1 MLVHEGD
8 SRTSKIDLL
17 LAAVLAFVAGGVNSA
32 GFLAFGYFSANMTGN
47 VSMISDHMS
56 VREFS
61 AALAFLMIVVMFVL
75 GAFSAS
81 LFIEIGKQRRLAN
94 IYALTLLSEAALLL
108 AVGLYAGS
116 AGPAAN
122 GITIAGLLSFT
133 MGSQNAASTR
143 ISGSRVRTTH
153 VSGIATD
160 IGVGLALLIGGKAA
174 PERPQIVRRLTLHA
188 ATVLFFLLGGVAGV
202 LGYKAAG
209 GSVFC
214 AFSVILL
221 ALCARYIRRTAI
233 AR

>member
-8 SRTSKIDLL
+8 SRTSTIDLL

-47 VSMISDHMS
+47 VSMVSDHLS
-56 VREFS
+56 ISELR

-81 LFIEIGKQRRLAN
+81 LLIEIGKQRRLAN
-94 IYALTLLSEAALLL
+94 IYALTLLSESALLM
-108 AVGLYAGS
+108 AVGIYAAASGET
-116 AGPAAN
+116 AN

-133 MGSQNAASTR
+133 MGIQNAASTR

-160 IGVGLALLIGGKAA
+160 IGVGLALLIGGRAS
-174 PERPQIVRRLTLHA
+174 PERTQIIRRLTLHA
-188 ATVLFFLLGGVAGV
+188 ATVAAFLIGGIAGV
-202 LGYKAAG
+202 LGYKALG
-209 GSVFC
+209 GVVFC
-214 AFSVILL
+214 AFPVVLL
-221 ALCARYIRRTAI
+221 ALCARYLRHRVI
-233 AR
+233 AS

>member
-94 IYALTLLSEAALLL
+94 IYALTLLSEAALDDEIYEDQCSEALDYDDDRL
-108 AVGLYAGS
+108 AMEWLEQW
-116 AGPAAN
+116 PW
-122 GITIAGLLSFT
+122 
-133 MGSQNAASTR
+133 
-143 ISGSRVRTTH
+143 
-153 VSGIATD
+153 
-160 IGVGLALLIGGKAA
+160 
-174 PERPQIVRRLTLHA
+174 RR
-188 ATVLFFLLGGVAGV
+188 G
-202 LGYKAAG
+202 
-209 GSVFC
+209 
-214 AFSVILL
+214 
-221 ALCARYIRRTAI
+221 
-233 AR
+233 